1 MIADLTTLNIIS
13 FLLIFFIGLPHGSFD
28 GAIASLVGFSNR
40 VQFSQFLFYYLTLF
54 FLVILF
60 WLYFPIIALTI
71 FIAMTVIHFGLCDWT
86 NFKITKYKYSI
97 SFTYGMTIIFGIIF
111 FNEYQSIVIFEYL
124 TNDKIY
130 LIQKYFFV
138 PYILTLLSI
147 IYFIY
152 LSFFEKKLRKGVVE
166 ILFLLFIFYLFDPLL
181 SFAIYF
187 CFFHTY
193 KHLKHLIKNIYANLR
208 NKKFVIYSTLIFTIV
223 SWIGGLGVVYYL
235 IENLSLYKSILNVI
249 FIGLAALTL
258 PHMLLVDVIYRRR
271 FK

>member
-1 MIADLTTLNIIS
+1 MFLDLTILNIIS

-28 GAIASLVGFSNR
+28 GAVASLVGFRNR
-40 VQFSQFLFYYLTLF
+40 IQFFQFIFYYLALF

-60 WLYFPIIALTI
+60 WLYFPIIALII
-71 FIAMTVIHFGLCDWT
+71 FILMTIIHFGLCDWT
-86 NFKITKYKYSI
+86 NFEINKFKYSV

-111 FNEYQSIVIFEYL
+111 FNEQQSFAIFEYL

-130 LIQKYFFV
+130 ILKKYFFI
-138 PYILTLLSI
+138 PYFLTLLSI
-147 IYFIY
+147 IYFVYI
-152 LSFFEKKLRKGVVE
+152 SFFEKKLRMGVIE
-166 ILFLLFIFYLFDPLL
+166 ILLLLSIFYFFDPLL

-193 KHLKHLIKNIYANLR
+193 KHLKHLVKNIYLNLS
-208 NKKFVIYSTLIFTIV
+208 NKKFVIYSTIAFTVI
-223 SWIGGLGVVYYL
+223 SWVGGLGIIYYL
-235 IENLSLYKSILNVI
+235 FQNLTLYESILKVV

-258 PHMLLVDVIYRRR
+258 PHMLLVDVVYRRR

>member
-1 MIADLTTLNIIS
+1 MIADLTILNTIS
-13 FLLIFFIGLPHGSFD
+13 FFLIFFIGLPHGSFD
-28 GAIASLVGFSNR
+28 GAVATLVGFSSR
-40 VQFSQFLFYYLTLF
+40 IQFLQFLFYYLALF

-71 FIAMTVIHFGLCDWT
+71 FIVMTIIHFGLCDWT
-86 NFKITKYKYSI
+86 NFKINKFKYSV

-111 FNEYQSIVIFEYL
+111 FNEQQSFVIFEYL

-130 LIQKYFFV
+130 ILQKYFFI
-138 PYILTLLSI
+138 PYFLTLLSI
-147 IYFIY
+147 IYFFFI
-152 LSFFEKKLRKGVVE
+152 SFFEKKLRVGVVE
-166 ILFLLFIFYLFDPLL
+166 ILLLLLIFYFFDPLL

-193 KHLKHLIKNIYANLR
+193 KHLKHLIKNIYLNLS
-208 NKKFVIYSTLIFTIV
+208 NKKFVIYSTIVFTVI
-223 SWIGGLGVVYYL
+223 SWVGGLGIIYYL
-235 IENLSLYKSILNVI
+235 FQNLTLYESILKVV

-258 PHMLLVDVIYRRR
+258 PHMLLVDVVYRRR

>member
-1 MIADLTTLNIIS
+1 MLAELTTLNIIS

-40 VQFSQFLFYYLTLF
+40 IQFSKFIFYYLTLF
-54 FLVILF
+54 FLVIIF
-60 WLYFPIIALTI
+60 WLNFPIITLTI
-71 FIAMTVIHFGLCDWT
+71 FIIMTIVHFGLCDWT
-86 NFKITKYKYSI
+86 NYKINNYKYSV
-97 SFTYGMTIIFGIIF
+97 SFTHGMTIIFGIIF
-111 FNEYQSIVIFEYL
+111 FNENKSFMIFEYL

-138 PYILTLLSI
+138 PYFFTLLSI

-152 LSFFEKKLRKGVVE
+152 LSFFEKKLRKGIIE
-166 ILFLLFIFYLFDPLL
+166 IFFLLFIFYIFDPLL

-193 KHLKHLIKNIYANLR
+193 KHLKHLIKNIYLNLT
-208 NKKFVIYSTLIFTIV
+208 NKRFVIYTTFIFTAI
-223 SWIGGLGVVYYL
+223 SWIGGLAIVYYL
-235 IENLSLYKSILNVI
+235 VQNLSLYESILKVI

-258 PHMLLVDVIYRRR
+258 PHMLLVDIVYRKR
-271 FK
+271 FE